1 MKMKN
6 HLILMMKIKIKK
18 YKLKVC
24 LFLEKFLLNK
34 VIKITKKMKWINH
47 NKKNKFVYLLKI

>member
-1 MKMKN
+1 MKN

-34 VIKITKKMKWINH
+34 VIKITKKMK
-47 NKKNKFVYLLKI
+47 